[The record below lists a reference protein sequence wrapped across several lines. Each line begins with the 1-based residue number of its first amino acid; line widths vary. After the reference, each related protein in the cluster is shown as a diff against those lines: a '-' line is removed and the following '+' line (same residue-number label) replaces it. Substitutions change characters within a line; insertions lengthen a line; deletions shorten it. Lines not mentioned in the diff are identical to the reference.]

1 MRKFLIVPVLAGGLA
16 LAAAGC
22 QVEKTVGSGTVEK
35 QIDAKFGP
43 MYQAAGLGPA
53 KASCPGDLKGKVGTT
68 LDCTVRDGKGGS
80 HRLTV
85 TVTSVKGSEV
95 HFSMRAAS

>member
-1 MRKFLIVPVLAGGLA
+1 MRKFLIVPVLVGGLA
-16 LAAAGC
+16 AAAAGC

-35 QIDAKFGP
+35 QIDAKLGP

-80 HRLTV
+80 HRLRV